1 MSAINSICAPMIEP
15 QWSAA
20 SAADP
25 QWYAVHTRSQHEK
38 AVINQLERRG
48 IQTFLPLIS
57 EVHRW
62 SDRRK
67 IVQLPL
73 FSCYAFV
80 HMRLLP
86 ELWYKVTQT
95 SGVLGFV
102 GARGEGIPIPESQI
116 ETLRTL
122 LSSDVPCTL
131 CPFLQIGQRVRIR
144 GGALNGI
151 EGLLTARNG
160 DRTLVISV
168 EPIQRSIAVRIDQYQ
183 VEGI

>member
-67 IVQLPL
+67 IVQLSL

-86 ELWYKVTQT
+86 ELWYKVMQT
-95 SGVLGFV
+95 SGVLGLV
-102 GARGEGIPIPESQI
+102 GARGEGIPVPESQI
-116 ETLRTL
+116 EALRTL
-122 LSSDVPCTL
+122 LSSDLPCTL

-144 GGALNGI
+144 GGALDGI
-151 EGLLTARNG
+151 EGLLMARNG

-183 VEGI
+183 VEAI

>member
-1 MSAINSICAPMIEP
+1 VVN
-15 QWSAA
+15 
-20 SAADP
+20 
-25 QWYAVHTRSQHEK
+25 H
-38 AVINQLERRG
+38 LERLG
-48 IQTFLPLIS
+48 IGTFLPLIS

-80 HMRLLP
+80 RLQLLP
-86 ELWYKVTQT
+86 ELWYKVMQT
-95 SGVLGFV
+95 NGVLRFV
-102 GARGEGIPIPESQI
+102 GIRGEGIPIPENQI
-116 ETLRTL
+116 ESLRAV
-122 LSSDVPCTL
+122 LSTDVPYAL
-131 CPFLQIGQRVRIR
+131 CPFLQVGQRVRIC
-144 GGALNGI
+144 GGALDGI

-183 VEGI
+183 VEAI